1 MAVEKIVKEWMQ
13 DYAGLSKE
21 EVHTFAVTQL
31 ENNALIEALYELF
44 EQHKIG
50 ANPLIDDVC
59 STFFDYYRSEE
70 AQLQRFTLQY
80 LPSLTYLYLNLI
92 AHGQKKHARSL
103 EALVVMMYNYQVTD
117 EGNNP
122 KVLSFRLPS
131 LAQPSVY
138 HEPMSLAPASLTE
151 SALRRLE
158 ECNTNLVRWGPLPHV
173 ERLIAQNRLQVMS
186 ALMFVYNRELSVL
199 PKSTLVHL
207 ATATTRLV
215 TQGFFTKESSS
226 NLPPSSNNTIRI
238 PLSSALLIEFLYAL
252 YFAMFNSSSESDIH
266 RALDALEQRATYH
279 LYSDVLLLCNAVKNS
294 GALPEKRRDEELI
307 TTSGV
312 VAGVVASSGVS
323 VASVGGG
330 PSVGGS
336 LSKAMITNASFRT
349 KKLPDDIPIQA
360 PSFDEGGGVGNLGPI
375 TEESEAHPPNQ
386 TTPEIMPKRSL
397 PKMAASLGKKTKEK
411 LISVSSK
418 VSKQQSLTKLNINGG
433 ETLSET
439 DEGVELGSDISSL
452 NMNETGA

>member
-13 DYAGLSKE
+13 DYASLSKE
-21 EVHTFAVTQL
+21 EVHTFATTQL

-50 ANPLIDDVC
+50 PNPLIDEVC

-70 AQLQRFTLQY
+70 PQLQRFTLQY

-92 AHGQKKHARSL
+92 AHAQKKNARSL
-103 EALVVMMYNYQVTD
+103 EALIVMMYNYQVTD

-173 ERLIAQNRLQVMS
+173 ERLIAQNRLQVMA

-199 PKSTLVHL
+199 PKSTLLHL
-207 ATATTRLV
+207 TSAASRLV
-215 TQGFFTKESSS
+215 SQGFTKESSLKPS
-226 NLPPSSNNTIRI
+226 NSDIRI
-238 PLSSALLIEFLYAL
+238 PLSPSLLLEFLYAL
-252 YFAMFNSSSESDIH
+252 YFAI
-266 RALDALEQRATYH
+266 
-279 LYSDVLLLCNAVKNS
+279 VVKS
-294 GALPEKRRDEELI
+294 IGDLPE
-307 TTSGV
+307 
-312 VAGVVASSGVS
+312 
-323 VASVGGG
+323 
-330 PSVGGS
+330 
-336 LSKAMITNASFRT
+336 
-349 KKLPDDIPIQA
+349 DDIPIQA
-360 PSFDEGGGVGNLGPI
+360 PSFDEGGGNLGSI
-375 TEESEAHPPNQ
+375 TEVDELHAPSS
-386 TTPEIMPKRSL
+386 TTPEIIPKRSL

-418 VSKQQSLTKLNINGG
+418 VSKQQSLTKINMNG

-452 NMNETGA
+452 NMNETAG

>member
-1 MAVEKIVKEWMQ
+1 MAIEKIVKEWIQ

-21 EVHTFAVTQL
+21 EVHTFAATQL
-31 ENNALIEALYELF
+31 ENNTLIEALYELF

-70 AQLQRFTLQY
+70 PQLQRFTLQY

-103 EALVVMMYNYQVTD
+103 EALIVMMYNYQVTD

-199 PKSTLVHL
+199 PKSTLIHL
-207 ATATTRLV
+207 ASATTRLV
-215 TQGFFTKESSS
+215 TQGFFTKESSG

-252 YFAMFNSSSESDIH
+252 YFSMFNSSAETEIY
-266 RALDALEQRATYH
+266 RALNALEQRATYH

-294 GALPEKRRDEELI
+294 GALPEKRREEEL

-312 VAGVVASSGVS
+312 VAGVVATGGSS
-323 VASVGGG
+323 VASVGVR
-330 PSVGGS
+330 SSAGGS

-360 PSFDEGGGVGNLGPI
+360 PSFDEGGGGNLGSI
-375 TEESEAHPPNQ
+375 TEESDAQPPNQ

-411 LISVSSK
+411 LISVSAKCRNS
-418 VSKQQSLTKLNINGG
+418 
-433 ETLSET
+433 
-439 DEGVELGSDISSL
+439 ISP
-452 NMNETGA
+452 

>member
-13 DYAGLSKE
+13 DYASLSKE
-21 EVHTFAVTQL
+21 EVHTFATTQL

-50 ANPLIDDVC
+50 PNPLIDEVC

-70 AQLQRFTLQY
+70 PQLQRFTLQY

-92 AHGQKKHARSL
+92 AHAQKKNARSL
-103 EALVVMMYNYQVTD
+103 EALIVMMYNYQVTD

-173 ERLIAQNRLQVMS
+173 ERLIAQNRLQVMA

-199 PKSTLVHL
+199 PKSTLLHL
-207 ATATTRLV
+207 TSAASRLV
-215 TQGFFTKESSS
+215 SQGFTKESSLKPS
-226 NLPPSSNNTIRI
+226 NSDIRI
-238 PLSSALLIEFLYAL
+238 PLSPSLLLEFLYAL
-252 YFAMFNSSSESDIH
+252 YFAMFH
-266 RALDALEQRATYH
+266 R
-279 LYSDVLLLCNAVKNS
+279 
-294 GALPEKRRDEELI
+294 
-307 TTSGV
+307 
-312 VAGVVASSGVS
+312 
-323 VASVGGG
+323 
-330 PSVGGS
+330 
-336 LSKAMITNASFRT
+336 
-349 KKLPDDIPIQA
+349 
-360 PSFDEGGGVGNLGPI
+360 GNC
-375 TEESEAHPPNQ
+375 
-386 TTPEIMPKRSL
+386 
-397 PKMAASLGKKTKEK
+397 KKTKEK

-418 VSKQQSLTKLNINGG
+418 VSKQQSLTKINMNG

-452 NMNETGA
+452 NMNETAG